1 MIEITPTL
9 SIDENEIQL
18 DFVRSSGPGGQ
29 NVNKVST
36 AVQLRFDVVHSPGL
50 PEAVKQR
57 LARLA
62 GSRMTGEGVLLIDA
76 HQYRT
81 QEQNRADAE
90 LRLVELIRQA
100 AHPPRP
106 RKPTRPGAAARAR
119 RMEDKRHRG
128 EIKRMRRGPHSE
140 HE

>member
-36 AVQLRFDVVHSPGL
+36 AVQLRFDVAHSSGL